1 MAISSGPAFW
11 IHLLARTSALASAW
25 VVLGLASMNA
35 CGAYR
40 QPAGMLPPKMSWVS
54 LSVRVSTMIWISP
67 GISSIETT
75 GSVLEMASIWPL
87 RTAVTAPA
95 PAPTPMKETSDAF
108 RPCLARKKLTTMLVD
123 EPGAV
128 TPIFLPFRS
137 AALL

>member
-1 MAISSGPAFW
+1 MK
-11 IHLLARTSALASAW
+11 
-25 VVLGLASMNA
+25 A

-40 QPAGMLPPKMSWVS
+40 QPAGILPPKIACVS

-67 GISSIETT
+67 GISSMDTT

-87 RTAVTAPA
+87 RSAVTAPA
-95 PAPTPMKETSDAF
+95 PAPTPMMDTSEAF

-128 TPIFLPFRS
+128 TPIFLPLRS
-137 AALL
+137 AGPL

>member
-1 MAISSGPAFW
+1 
-11 IHLLARTSALASAW
+11 
-25 VVLGLASMNA
+25 
-35 CGAYR
+35 
-40 QPAGMLPPKMSWVS
+40 MLPPKMSWVS
-54 LSVRVSTMIWISP
+54 LSVRVSTMIWMSP
-67 GISSIETT
+67 GISSIDTT

-87 RTAVTAPA
+87 RNAVTAPA
-95 PAPTPMKETSDAF
+95 PAPTPMIDTSDAF